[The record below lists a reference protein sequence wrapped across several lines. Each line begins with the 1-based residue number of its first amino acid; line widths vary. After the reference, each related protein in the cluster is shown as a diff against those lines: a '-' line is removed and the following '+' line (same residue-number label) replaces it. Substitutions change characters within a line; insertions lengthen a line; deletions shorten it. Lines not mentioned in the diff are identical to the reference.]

1 MTWLITLLWNL
12 IPPLEVEMTQWELTY
27 RLPTTGSKYHKMIVE
42 ANYQHD
48 AKKIAQAQVPSA
60 TICGGAR
67 RIH

>member
-1 MTWLITLLWNL
+1 MTWLITLPLSL

>member
-1 MTWLITLLWNL
+1 MTYSITLPLSL
-12 IPPLEVEMTQWELTY
+12 IVPLLFDVTQWELTY

-67 RIH
+67 RVR